1 MAKIEKE
8 KVIISYSGSVFKR
21 LFGYIKPYLGKFMLS
36 IVMILLVTAF
46 ELIKP
51 MLIARAIDTYIE
63 GYDQTYGIVTEAEA
77 DLSYKG
83 LFLSKNLK
91 EKEVSGYCQIVIYH
105 DSYYY
110 FEKLD
115 IQQAKL
121 LVEIND
127 AGIEK
132 VASEADSTIVISDE
146 NGNLLQG
153 QLLLK
158 EDLKVLRSYDFKGI
172 LMIGLIYLLVVALNA
187 LFDSANSYNLL
198 ITGQNIIYD
207 MRNEL
212 FEHVHGL
219 SLRFFDTHA
228 VGQIDTRITNDV
240 EALNRM
246 FSHILVNLIRNMVMI
261 SGYAV
266 VMLVLNSRLAIIT
279 FIYLPLIFFLTNLFR
294 KISRNVYRIVRT
306 KIALLNAFL
315 SEHIS
320 GMKLIQIFTREKEKF
335 VQFAGKSDDLYNT
348 RIKELFVH
356 AVFRPFISFI
366 ASIALIATVYRGSH
380 YILSG
385 TLTVGVLYIF
395 ITYIRHFFWPI
406 QEMAEQ
412 FSTLQNAFASA
423 EKIFTL
429 LDEENPIKEIDNPVK
444 PLEIKGKIEFRNV
457 WFAYENENWVLQDVS
472 FVIEP
477 GQRVAF
483 VGATGAG
490 KSSILNLIGR
500 YYDIQKGDI
509 FIDDINIKE
518 MSLTQIRKAIG
529 LVQQD
534 VFIFTGDVKSNI
546 RLLNENIS
554 LEQIKEAAKA
564 VNARQFIETLPN
576 TYDEMLTERGTN
588 LSFGQRQLLS
598 FARTLVIDPTILV
611 MDEATANIDTETEQL
626 IQQALKILM
635 KDRTTIMVAHR
646 LSTIQNADNI
656 IVLDHGQIVESGTH
670 QQLLMENGIYK
681 KLYDLQKYDEE

>member
-279 FIYLPLIFFLTNLFR
+279 FIYLPLI
-294 KISRNVYRIVRT
+294 
-306 KIALLNAFL
+306 
-315 SEHIS
+315 
-320 GMKLIQIFTREKEKF
+320 
-335 VQFAGKSDDLYNT
+335 
-348 RIKELFVH
+348 
-356 AVFRPFISFI
+356 
-366 ASIALIATVYRGSH
+366 
-380 YILSG
+380 
-385 TLTVGVLYIF
+385 
-395 ITYIRHFFWPI
+395 
-406 QEMAEQ
+406 
-412 FSTLQNAFASA
+412 
-423 EKIFTL
+423 
-429 LDEENPIKEIDNPVK
+429 
-444 PLEIKGKIEFRNV
+444 
-457 WFAYENENWVLQDVS
+457 
-472 FVIEP
+472 
-477 GQRVAF
+477 
-483 VGATGAG
+483 
-490 KSSILNLIGR
+490 
-500 YYDIQKGDI
+500 
-509 FIDDINIKE
+509 
-518 MSLTQIRKAIG
+518 
-529 LVQQD
+529 
-534 VFIFTGDVKSNI
+534 
-546 RLLNENIS
+546 
-554 LEQIKEAAKA
+554 
-564 VNARQFIETLPN
+564 
-576 TYDEMLTERGTN
+576 
-588 LSFGQRQLLS
+588 
-598 FARTLVIDPTILV
+598 
-611 MDEATANIDTETEQL
+611 
-626 IQQALKILM
+626 
-635 KDRTTIMVAHR
+635 
-646 LSTIQNADNI
+646 
-656 IVLDHGQIVESGTH
+656 
-670 QQLLMENGIYK
+670 
-681 KLYDLQKYDEE
+681 